1 MARRTGIGV
10 LDFERALDEFFDEML
25 ISRWRRSRVPDEF
38 ENAQILDHPD
48 RYEVRIA
55 APNVD
60 PERIEI
66 DVAGQRLSVRAPV
79 GSDGNFESAYSFA
92 APIEAEAVE
101 ARWSDHT
108 LIVVVPKQKPKRIK
122 VNN

>member
-1 MARRTGIGV
+1 MARRTGVSV

-60 PERIEI
+60 PARIEI

-79 GSDGNFESAYSFA
+79 GSDGTFESAYSFA